1 LKALLLLLMLG
12 MSVAAGACSTT
23 TRAQAP
29 QDQPT
34 LVVPPVPPRVIDPP
48 RPTEPATIEAVP
60 DLPTPPASL
69 PRPKPTRDPKGG
81 ESKPDANKPETPD
94 PATSQPAPAQPVPPL
109 RSLTLTGADAPE
121 TVRQIRDTIN
131 RVDVTLK
138 TVHYPGLSNDRKA
151 NYDAAKGWAKQAEEA
166 LDKNDLVLAKS
177 LADRA
182 DTIAKQL
189 AGR

>member
-1 LKALLLLLMLG
+1 LKALLLLLMFV
-12 MSVAAGACSTT
+12 MCVVAGACTTT

-34 LVVPPVPPRVIDPP
+34 LVVPPVPPRVIEPP
-48 RPTEPATIEAVP
+48 PPTEPATIEAVP
-60 DLPTPPASL
+60 DLPTPSASL
-69 PRPKPTRDPKGG
+69 PRPRPTRDPKGG
-81 ESKPDANKPETPD
+81 ESKPDTNKPETPD
-94 PATSQPAPAQPVPPL
+94 PATAQPAPAQPVPSL
-109 RSLTLTGADAPE
+109 RPQGTGADAPE

-131 RVDVTLK
+131 RVDMTLK
-138 TVHYPGLSNDRKA
+138 TVDYQNLSNDRKA
-151 NYDAAKGWAKQAEEA
+151 NYQAAKGWAKQAEEA

>member
-1 LKALLLLLMLG
+1 M
-12 MSVAAGACSTT
+12 
-23 TRAQAP
+23 R
-29 QDQPT
+29 
-34 LVVPPVPPRVIDPP
+34 
-48 RPTEPATIEAVP
+48 
-60 DLPTPPASL
+60 
-69 PRPKPTRDPKGG
+69 
-81 ESKPDANKPETPD
+81 
-94 PATSQPAPAQPVPPL
+94 TSQRRRIRRR
-109 RSLTLTGADAPE
+109 RSPHLPS
-121 TVRQIRDTIN
+121 QFTIN

-138 TVHYPGLSNDRKA
+138 TVPYQGLSNDRKA